1 MKSKTT
7 AGILAIFVGWLGIH
21 HFYLGNKSKGL
32 LYLIIQVSCFF
43 GAFIIGPLLLS
54 IMGIGALIMG
64 LSWIVSV
71 LLGVIGFIEGIV
83 LLCKDQNDFDIKYND
98 GISSVYTGQY
108 QHAAPQQPQA
118 APRQQA
124 ETDGG
129 NKSKSKAEQLVD
141 LKKLLDNG
149 VLTQEEF
156 DDEKRKILNS

>member
-7 AGILAIFVGWLGIH
+7 AGILAIFLGGLGIH

-32 LYLIIQVSCFF
+32 LYLITQVSCFF
-43 GAFIIGPLLLS
+43 GAYIIGPLLTA
-54 IMGIGALIMG
+54 IYIGLFIMG
-64 LSWIVSV
+64 LSWIIGI
-71 LLGVIGFIEGIV
+71 LLCVVGFIEGIV
-83 LLCKDQNDFDIKYND
+83 LLCKNQEEFDIKYND
-98 GISSVYTGQY
+98 GFSSVYTGQY